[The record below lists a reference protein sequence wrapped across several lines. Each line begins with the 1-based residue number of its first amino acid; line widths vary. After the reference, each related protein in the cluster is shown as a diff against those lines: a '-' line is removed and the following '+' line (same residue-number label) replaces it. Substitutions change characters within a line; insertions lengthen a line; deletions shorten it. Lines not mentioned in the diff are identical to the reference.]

1 MEAQVKAL
9 SKEITSA
16 FIKNRHAFS
25 ELGEVEIIQLK
36 KAVLTESYY
45 LSSLKLA
52 VFRNQG
58 KISIPVPVPGHPNP
72 MLGLNF
78 EKEEEF
84 LLLALDNFF
93 KNLFRE
99 QSVYSAYSLAYT
111 RADEASALKT
121 YIKILC
127 CRVKCLL
134 FFDFSESMQR
144 IPVNRL
150 LTKLKP
156 LLHPYIYNLTQSYLE
171 LPVINKKT
179 G

>member
-58 KISIPVPVPGHPNP
+58 KTNQRGKAF
-72 MLGLNF
+72 M
-78 EKEEEF
+78 
-84 LLLALDNFF
+84 
-93 KNLFRE
+93 
-99 QSVYSAYSLAYT
+99 
-111 RADEASALKT
+111 SAL
-121 YIKILC
+121 
-127 CRVKCLL
+127 
-134 FFDFSESMQR
+134 Q
-144 IPVNRL
+144 
-150 LTKLKP
+150 KLQ
-156 LLHPYIYNLTQSYLE
+156 TR
-171 LPVINKKT
+171 T
-179 G
+179 D